1 MLRRTDGGEPGARR
15 AEVLAALSIAIDLGL
30 GLPMEH
36 VLRSS
41 LLAAM
46 LADELELSQEQRDA
60 IYYTAA
66 MRTRTSSAAGS
77 VTTSRCDETATSST
91 GRACPT

>member
-60 IYYTAA
+60 IYT
-66 MRTRTSSAAGS
+66 RTRTSSAAGS